1 MMIIMM
7 RIKSIVGKGMEGDHM
22 GEYLK
27 RKLEDWNDAI
37 QKMVLGE

>member
-22 GEYLK
+22 GENLK
-27 RKLEDWNDAI
+27 RKLEEWNDAI